1 MFVFPVQTAL
11 HDAITY
17 ELEGDCLWASENS
30 SHERL
35 QMAFHGL
42 HILQVPCRNLHLPII
57 MSGKEMTMSR
67 ADDDH
72 RCYVL
77 LSHTVHVSIH
87 HYISHSF
94 TPCFANYLQKYKC
107 KQIYLIDPE
116 VSSHWLQWLEIAIP
130 PSSELV

>member
-1 MFVFPVQTAL
+1 
-11 HDAITY
+11 
-17 ELEGDCLWASENS
+17 
-30 SHERL
+30 
-35 QMAFHGL
+35 
-42 HILQVPCRNLHLPII
+42 

-77 LSHTVHVSIH
+77 LSHTVYVSN
-87 HYISHSF
+87 YPPLYFTFLHSML
-94 TPCFANYLQKYKC
+94 CQLSAKYKC
-107 KQIYLIDPE
+107 KQIYLIDPK